1 MHAVH
6 FRQAGMVRFDTLRGS
21 ALALFAAM
29 LIPACGSGAGD
40 ATSFDDTA
48 GSAGGTA
55 ESTVTA
61 EDEGLETAHDEDPY
75 DRFAE
80 RETLQDPAQE
90 SFEDAMP
97 DPEEAV
103 EALAGDDA
111 EQQDLAAAPDQELE
125 TESPE
130 ALAAAAAE
138 LPEGENPDEVAQSQG
153 ALTTS
158 TDASQGTITYKN
170 ARGETIK
177 AHWQLPP
184 GSTSASKHPAVIVM
198 HGSGGMHKMPSS
210 SDKRAGRVCSRDM
223 ESQFPRWADRLTKAG
238 YAVLIPDSWE
248 ARGYCDENDD
258 RRDKVLPKRKG
269 DENGKARRLLWRVYD
284 MDAGARWLCTQK
296 RVKCDGIATMGFSN
310 GGSGVMLGLHHKIN
324 DVLRAYRDKVDL
336 NFRIPLLPGNFP
348 YKRGIAYYPGC
359 GFDGIMHSS
368 KDSDRLSTFY
378 YPRAPLRILMGENDS
393 LIKNCAKSEGT
404 GIREYQ
410 ADTYASKKGLP
421 DRYTIK
427 VYDNVGHGYDSSDC
441 SSSGDREEKACYD
454 SRKITMDLLSTL
466 K

>member
-1 MHAVH
+1 M
-6 FRQAGMVRFDTLRGS
+6 AGIDTLRGS
-21 ALALFAAM
+21 ALALFAA
-29 LIPACGSGAGD
+29 LLVPACGAAGGD
-40 ATSFDDTA
+40 STLDDTQ
-48 GSAGGTA
+48 GTA
-55 ESTVTA
+55 SAAAESA
-61 EDEGLETAHDEDPY
+61 AGAADEDLETAHDEDPY

-80 RETLQDPAQE
+80 RETLQDPSQE
-90 SFEDAMP
+90 SFDDVGP
-97 DPEEAV
+97 DPEEALS
-103 EALAGDDA
+103 ALEDDA
-111 EQQDLAAAPDQELE
+111 SEPSQPEPSQEDVAP
-125 TESPE
+125 ESAE
-130 ALAAAAAE
+130 ALAAAQPAE
-138 LPEGENPDEVAQSQG
+138 PTGEEVARASGDDVAQTGS

-158 TDASQGTITYKN
+158 TNAAQGTVTYRN

-184 GSTSASKHPAVIVM
+184 GSTSASRHPAVIVM

-210 SDKRAGRVCSRDM
+210 SDTRAGRTCSNTM

-248 ARGYCDENDD
+248 ARGYCDENDP
-258 RRDKVLPKRKG
+258 RRDKVLPPRKG
-269 DENGKARRLLWRVYD
+269 DENGKARRLLWRLYD
-284 MDAGARWLCTQK
+284 QDAGARWLCTQS
-296 RVKCDGIATMGFSN
+296 RVRCDRIATLGFSN
-310 GGSGVMLGLHHKIN
+310 GGSAVMLGLHHKIN

-348 YKRGIAYYPGC
+348 FKRGIAYYPGC

-368 KDSDRLSTFY
+368 KDSSRLSTFY

-393 LIKNCAKSEGT
+393 LIKNCAESEGS

-410 ADTYASKKGLP
+410 ADKYASSKGLP

-427 VYDNVGHGYDSSDC
+427 VFDNVGHGYDSSDC
-441 SSSGDREEKACYD
+441 SSDGDREERACYS
-454 SRKITMDLLSTL
+454 SRTTTMSLLSTL